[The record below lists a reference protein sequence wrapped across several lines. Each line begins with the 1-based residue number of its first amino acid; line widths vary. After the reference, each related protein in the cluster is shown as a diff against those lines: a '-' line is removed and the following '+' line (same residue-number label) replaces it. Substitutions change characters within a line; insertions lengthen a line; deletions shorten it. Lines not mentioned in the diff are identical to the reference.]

1 MDNASTDAQQDL
13 LTHITSCLLPD
24 LKRNNRIADIFNLL
38 SCKNKSVRTLCIN
51 ELTEIMMH
59 VYQGKFSEK
68 EMMMLY
74 ETGTMQLFTVIS
86 ETKKTF
92 SIFQSLIQLGI
103 MFSCFIYLRAIEAI
117 DDWIPC
123 IQKVVS
129 AIQSKRKR
137 VMERNDP
144 DVILFSKV
152 AKCVFDLEEVD
163 LDESLLLGEG
173 VNDFLP
179 HFNREDSNICIEG
192 LAALYHTGNLV
203 ELVMLMLILKNI
215 LWFNNY

>member
-1 MDNASTDAQQDL
+1 
-13 LTHITSCLLPD
+13 
-24 LKRNNRIADIFNLL
+24 
-38 SCKNKSVRTLCIN
+38 
-51 ELTEIMMH
+51 MMH

-68 EMMMLY
+68 EMMMMY

-103 MFSCFIYLRAIEAI
+103 MFSCFIYLRAIETI
-117 DDWIPC
+117 EDWIPC

-129 AIQSKRKR
+129 AIQSKKKH
-137 VMERNDP
+137 VMERHDP

-152 AKCVFDLEEVD
+152 AKCISDLKDVD
-163 LDESLLLGEG
+163 LDESLLLEG

-179 HFNREDSNICIEG
+179 HFNREDSHIYIEG
-192 LAALYHTGNLV
+192 MAALYHTGNLV
-203 ELVMLMLILKNI
+203 YNFYFHFV
-215 LWFNNY
+215 F